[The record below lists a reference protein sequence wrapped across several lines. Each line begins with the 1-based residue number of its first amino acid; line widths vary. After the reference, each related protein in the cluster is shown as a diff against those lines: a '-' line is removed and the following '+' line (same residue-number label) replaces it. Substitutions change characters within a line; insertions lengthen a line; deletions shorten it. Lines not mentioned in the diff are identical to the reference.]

1 MSLIIYTLTLTFLER
16 LLYLVLRGDVRGCA
30 LQLLGLDKA
39 AREVCRHKLKHLEH
53 YIIPIAKPQKI

>member
-1 MSLIIYTLTLTFLER
+1 MSLIKYTLTLTFLER

-39 AREVCRHKLKHLEH
+39 AREVCRHKLKHL
-53 YIIPIAKPQKI
+53 